1 MMIQSFFYD
10 ILTFNLINQT
20 IQPNVTFFW
29 RLYYTNK
36 TTTRMFLDLS
46 ESLNNNNLILFVLKL
61 NSDYRIY
68 TIPETRIEIRLIT
81 NYLNA

>member
-1 MMIQSFFYD
+1 
-10 ILTFNLINQT
+10 
-20 IQPNVTFFW
+20 
-29 RLYYTNK
+29 
-36 TTTRMFLDLS
+36 MFLDLS